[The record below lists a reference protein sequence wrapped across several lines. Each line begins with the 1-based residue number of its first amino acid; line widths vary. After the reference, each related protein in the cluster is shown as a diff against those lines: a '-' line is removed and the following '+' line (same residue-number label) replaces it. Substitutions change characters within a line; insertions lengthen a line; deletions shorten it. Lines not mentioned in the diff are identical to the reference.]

1 MINDTI
7 ELKLKIDQFRSN
19 FLAKDG
25 AIIFEENKFDL
36 FIGILF
42 NVTKK
47 TLLPIINFL
56 LRSIMNTI
64 DKFLDFITQQ
74 KELKK
79 KILKQ
84 EEILFNNTKIN
95 SILSEQISELNTKID
110 KISLNKPSSLEVE
123 GNDKILNKNNTE
135 INQVPDVKIEQVSN
149 HEVDFYQKENL
160 RISNQLFETQKKFE
174 IMKMEIEKFQSQ
186 RSNLIDKINSVNDV
200 IQDSNIVTNVFENQN
215 QEQEL
220 NPPPTYMPSQKTR
233 ILLYAIL
240 LLLDLLILCQ
250 LYLKLK
256 FYPVINL
263 KLNRFLAK
271 TEINLNSYI
280 IMIVIIKTIID
291 FIMFMKLYTY
301 NACSYNLPLSWNI

>member
-7 ELKLKIDQFRSN
+7 ELKLKIDLFRSN

-42 NVTKK
+42 NVTKR

-56 LRSIMNTI
+56 LRSIMKTI

-95 SILSEQISELNTKID
+95 SILSEQISQLNTKID
-110 KISLNKPSSLEVE
+110 KISLNKPSTLEIE
-123 GNDKILNKNNTE
+123 GNDKILNKNNAE
-135 INQVPDVKIEQVSN
+135 INQVPNAKIEQVSN

-200 IQDSNIVTNVFENQN
+200 IQDSNIVTNVFENKN
-215 QEQEL
+215 QENKINIQDPEFK
-220 NPPPTYMPSQKTR
+220 NKKDK
-233 ILLYAIL
+233 ID
-240 LLLDLLILCQ
+240 LDLEVKKI
-250 LYLKLK
+250 
-256 FYPVINL
+256 F
-263 KLNRFLAK
+263 AK
-271 TEINLNSYI
+271 
-280 IMIVIIKTIID
+280 V
-291 FIMFMKLYTY
+291 
-301 NACSYNLPLSWNI
+301 

>member
-56 LRSIMNTI
+56 LRSIMKTI

-95 SILSEQISELNTKID
+95 SILSEQISQLNTKID

-200 IQDSNIVTNVFENQN
+200 IQDSNIVTNVFENKN
-215 QEQEL
+215 QEKKINIQDPEL
-220 NPPPTYMPSQKTR
+220 KNKKDK
-233 ILLYAIL
+233 ID
-240 LLLDLLILCQ
+240 LDLEVKKI
-250 LYLKLK
+250 
-256 FYPVINL
+256 F
-263 KLNRFLAK
+263 AK
-271 TEINLNSYI
+271 
-280 IMIVIIKTIID
+280 V
-291 FIMFMKLYTY
+291 
-301 NACSYNLPLSWNI
+301 

>member
-7 ELKLKIDQFRSN
+7 ELKLKIDLFRSN

-42 NVTKK
+42 NVTKR

-56 LRSIMNTI
+56 LRSIMKTI

-95 SILSEQISELNTKID
+95 SILSEQISQLNTKID
-110 KISLNKPSSLEVE
+110 KISLNKPSSLEIE
-123 GNDKILNKNNTE
+123 GNDKILNKNNAE
-135 INQVPDVKIEQVSN
+135 INQVPNAKIEQVSN

-200 IQDSNIVTNVFENQN
+200 IQDSNIVTNVFENKN
-215 QEQEL
+215 QENKINIQDPEL
-220 NPPPTYMPSQKTR
+220 KNKKDK
-233 ILLYAIL
+233 ID
-240 LLLDLLILCQ
+240 LDLEVKKI
-250 LYLKLK
+250 
-256 FYPVINL
+256 F
-263 KLNRFLAK
+263 AK
-271 TEINLNSYI
+271 
-280 IMIVIIKTIID
+280 V
-291 FIMFMKLYTY
+291 
-301 NACSYNLPLSWNI
+301 

>member
-42 NVTKK
+42 NVTKR

-56 LRSIMNTI
+56 LRSIMKTI

-84 EEILFNNTKIN
+84 EEILLNNTKIN
-95 SILSEQISELNTKID
+95 SILSEQISQLNTKID

-215 QEQEL
+215 QENKINIQDPEL
-220 NPPPTYMPSQKTR
+220 KNKKDK
-233 ILLYAIL
+233 ID
-240 LLLDLLILCQ
+240 LDLEVKKI
-250 LYLKLK
+250 
-256 FYPVINL
+256 F
-263 KLNRFLAK
+263 AK
-271 TEINLNSYI
+271 
-280 IMIVIIKTIID
+280 V
-291 FIMFMKLYTY
+291 
-301 NACSYNLPLSWNI
+301 

>member
-7 ELKLKIDQFRSN
+7 ELKLKIDLFRSN

-42 NVTKK
+42 NVTKR

-95 SILSEQISELNTKID
+95 SILSEQISQLNTKID

-200 IQDSNIVTNVFENQN
+200 IQDSNIVTNVFENKN
-215 QEQEL
+215 QEKKINIQDPEL
-220 NPPPTYMPSQKTR
+220 KNKKDK
-233 ILLYAIL
+233 ID
-240 LLLDLLILCQ
+240 LDLEVKKI
-250 LYLKLK
+250 
-256 FYPVINL
+256 F
-263 KLNRFLAK
+263 AK
-271 TEINLNSYI
+271 
-280 IMIVIIKTIID
+280 V
-291 FIMFMKLYTY
+291 
-301 NACSYNLPLSWNI
+301 

>member
-95 SILSEQISELNTKID
+95 SILSEQISQLNTKID

-215 QEQEL
+215 QENKINIQDPEL
-220 NPPPTYMPSQKTR
+220 KNKKNK
-233 ILLYAIL
+233 ID
-240 LLLDLLILCQ
+240 LDLEVKKI
-250 LYLKLK
+250 
-256 FYPVINL
+256 F
-263 KLNRFLAK
+263 AK
-271 TEINLNSYI
+271 
-280 IMIVIIKTIID
+280 V
-291 FIMFMKLYTY
+291 
-301 NACSYNLPLSWNI
+301 

>member
-1 MINDTI
+1 MICDST

-36 FIGILF
+36 FIGILL
-42 NVTKK
+42 NVIKRTI
-47 TLLPIINFL
+47 LPVINFL
-56 LRSIMNTI
+56 LRSIMNII

-95 SILSEQISELNTKID
+95 SILSEQISQLNTKID
-110 KISLNKPSSLEVE
+110 KISLNKTSILEIE
-123 GNDKILNKNNTE
+123 NNDKILNRDKTE
-135 INQVPDVKIEQVSN
+135 INQVPNAKIEQVSN
-149 HEVDFYQKENL
+149 NEVDFYQKENL

-215 QEQEL
+215 QENKINIQDPEL
-220 NPPPTYMPSQKTR
+220 KNKKNK
-233 ILLYAIL
+233 ID
-240 LLLDLLILCQ
+240 LDLEVTKI
-250 LYLKLK
+250 
-256 FYPVINL
+256 F
-263 KLNRFLAK
+263 AK
-271 TEINLNSYI
+271 
-280 IMIVIIKTIID
+280 V
-291 FIMFMKLYTY
+291 
-301 NACSYNLPLSWNI
+301 

>member
-1 MINDTI
+1 MICDST

-36 FIGILF
+36 FIGILL
-42 NVTKK
+42 NVIKRTI
-47 TLLPIINFL
+47 LLVINFL
-56 LRSIMNTI
+56 LRSIMNII

-95 SILSEQISELNTKID
+95 SILSEQISQLNTKID
-110 KISLNKPSSLEVE
+110 KISLNKTSILEIE
-123 GNDKILNKNNTE
+123 NNDKILNRDKTE
-135 INQVPDVKIEQVSN
+135 INQVPNAKIEQVSN
-149 HEVDFYQKENL
+149 NEVDFYQKENL

-215 QEQEL
+215 QENKINIQDPEL
-220 NPPPTYMPSQKTR
+220 KDKKDK
-233 ILLYAIL
+233 ID
-240 LLLDLLILCQ
+240 LDLEVKKI
-250 LYLKLK
+250 
-256 FYPVINL
+256 F
-263 KLNRFLAK
+263 AK
-271 TEINLNSYI
+271 
-280 IMIVIIKTIID
+280 V
-291 FIMFMKLYTY
+291 
-301 NACSYNLPLSWNI
+301 

>member
-1 MINDTI
+1 MICDST

-25 AIIFEENKFDL
+25 AIIFEENRFDL
-36 FIGILF
+36 FIGILL
-42 NVTKK
+42 NVIKRTI
-47 TLLPIINFL
+47 LPVINFL
-56 LRSIMNTI
+56 LRSIMNII

-95 SILSEQISELNTKID
+95 SILSEQISQLNRKID
-110 KISLNKPSSLEVE
+110 KISLNKTSLVELE
-123 GNDKILNKNNTE
+123 GNDKILNRYNTE
-135 INQVPDVKIEQVSN
+135 INQVTNAKIEQVSN

-200 IQDSNIVTNVFENQN
+200 IQDSNIVTNVFENKN
-215 QEQEL
+215 QENKINIQDPES
-220 NPPPTYMPSQKTR
+220 NNKKDK
-233 ILLYAIL
+233 ID
-240 LLLDLLILCQ
+240 LDIEV
-250 LYLKLK
+250 KK
-256 FYPVINL
+256 IF
-263 KLNRFLAK
+263 AK
-271 TEINLNSYI
+271 
-280 IMIVIIKTIID
+280 V
-291 FIMFMKLYTY
+291 
-301 NACSYNLPLSWNI
+301 

>member
-56 LRSIMNTI
+56 LKLIMNTI

-95 SILSEQISELNTKID
+95 SILSEQISQLNTKID

-200 IQDSNIVTNVFENQN
+200 IQDSNIVTNVFENKN
-215 QEQEL
+215 QEKKINIQDPEL
-220 NPPPTYMPSQKTR
+220 KNKKDK
-233 ILLYAIL
+233 ID
-240 LLLDLLILCQ
+240 LDLEVKKI
-250 LYLKLK
+250 
-256 FYPVINL
+256 F
-263 KLNRFLAK
+263 AK
-271 TEINLNSYI
+271 
-280 IMIVIIKTIID
+280 V
-291 FIMFMKLYTY
+291 
-301 NACSYNLPLSWNI
+301 

>member
-56 LRSIMNTI
+56 LRSIMKTI

-215 QEQEL
+215 QENKINIQDPEL
-220 NPPPTYMPSQKTR
+220 KNKKDK
-233 ILLYAIL
+233 ID
-240 LLLDLLILCQ
+240 LDLEVKKI
-250 LYLKLK
+250 
-256 FYPVINL
+256 F
-263 KLNRFLAK
+263 AK
-271 TEINLNSYI
+271 
-280 IMIVIIKTIID
+280 V
-291 FIMFMKLYTY
+291 
-301 NACSYNLPLSWNI
+301 

>member
-200 IQDSNIVTNVFENQN
+200 IQDSNIVTNVFENKN
-215 QEQEL
+215 QEKKINIQDPEL
-220 NPPPTYMPSQKTR
+220 KNKKDK
-233 ILLYAIL
+233 ID
-240 LLLDLLILCQ
+240 LDLEVKKI
-250 LYLKLK
+250 
-256 FYPVINL
+256 F
-263 KLNRFLAK
+263 AK
-271 TEINLNSYI
+271 
-280 IMIVIIKTIID
+280 V
-291 FIMFMKLYTY
+291 
-301 NACSYNLPLSWNI
+301 

>member
-56 LRSIMNTI
+56 LRSIMKTI

-95 SILSEQISELNTKID
+95 SILSEQISQLNTKID
-110 KISLNKPSSLEVE
+110 KISLNKPSTLEIE

-215 QEQEL
+215 QENKINIQDPEL
-220 NPPPTYMPSQKTR
+220 KNKKDK
-233 ILLYAIL
+233 ID
-240 LLLDLLILCQ
+240 LDLEVKKI
-250 LYLKLK
+250 
-256 FYPVINL
+256 F
-263 KLNRFLAK
+263 AK
-271 TEINLNSYI
+271 
-280 IMIVIIKTIID
+280 V
-291 FIMFMKLYTY
+291 
-301 NACSYNLPLSWNI
+301 

>member
-1 MINDTI
+1 MFENSN
-7 ELKLKIDQFRSN
+7 KLKINIEQFSSKFLSKDQ
-19 FLAKDG
+19 
-25 AIIFEENKFDL
+25 IFVFEQNKFDIFL
-36 FIGILF
+36 DNIF
-42 NVTKK
+42 NVIKII
-47 TLLPIINFL
+47 LLPLTKFI
-56 LRSIMNTI
+56 LRSIMAII
-64 DKFLDFITQQ
+64 DRLLNFVTQQ

-84 EEILFNNTKIN
+84 EEILLNNTKIN
-95 SILSEQISELNTKID
+95 SILSEQISQLNTKID

-215 QEQEL
+215 QENKINIQDPEL
-220 NPPPTYMPSQKTR
+220 KNKKNK
-233 ILLYAIL
+233 ID
-240 LLLDLLILCQ
+240 LDLEVKKI
-250 LYLKLK
+250 
-256 FYPVINL
+256 F
-263 KLNRFLAK
+263 AK
-271 TEINLNSYI
+271 
-280 IMIVIIKTIID
+280 V
-291 FIMFMKLYTY
+291 
-301 NACSYNLPLSWNI
+301 

>member
-42 NVTKK
+42 NVTKR

-95 SILSEQISELNTKID
+95 SILSEQISQLNTKID

-215 QEQEL
+215 QENKINIQDPEL
-220 NPPPTYMPSQKTR
+220 KNKKDK
-233 ILLYAIL
+233 ID
-240 LLLDLLILCQ
+240 LDLEVKKI
-250 LYLKLK
+250 
-256 FYPVINL
+256 F
-263 KLNRFLAK
+263 AK
-271 TEINLNSYI
+271 
-280 IMIVIIKTIID
+280 V
-291 FIMFMKLYTY
+291 
-301 NACSYNLPLSWNI
+301 

>member
-1 MINDTI
+1 MICDST

-36 FIGILF
+36 FIGILL
-42 NVTKK
+42 NVIKRTI
-47 TLLPIINFL
+47 LPVINFL
-56 LRSIMNTI
+56 LRSIMNII

-95 SILSEQISELNTKID
+95 SILSEQISQLNTKID
-110 KISLNKPSSLEVE
+110 KISLNKTSILEIE
-123 GNDKILNKNNTE
+123 NNDKILNRDKTE
-135 INQVPDVKIEQVSN
+135 INQVPNAKIEQVSN

-215 QEQEL
+215 QENKINIQDPEL
-220 NPPPTYMPSQKTR
+220 KNKKNK
-233 ILLYAIL
+233 ID
-240 LLLDLLILCQ
+240 LDLEVKKI
-250 LYLKLK
+250 
-256 FYPVINL
+256 F
-263 KLNRFLAK
+263 AK
-271 TEINLNSYI
+271 
-280 IMIVIIKTIID
+280 V
-291 FIMFMKLYTY
+291 
-301 NACSYNLPLSWNI
+301 

>member
-19 FLAKDG
+19 FLAKDR

-47 TLLPIINFL
+47 TLLPTINFL
-56 LRSIMNTI
+56 LRPIMKII

-95 SILSEQISELNTKID
+95 SILSEQISQLNTKID
-110 KISLNKPSSLEVE
+110 KISLNKPSTLEIE
-123 GNDKILNKNNTE
+123 GNDKILNKNNAE
-135 INQVPDVKIEQVSN
+135 INQVPNAKIEQVSN

-215 QEQEL
+215 QENKINIQDPEL
-220 NPPPTYMPSQKTR
+220 KNKKDKKD
-233 ILLYAIL
+233 
-240 LLLDLLILCQ
+240 LDLEVKKI
-250 LYLKLK
+250 
-256 FYPVINL
+256 F
-263 KLNRFLAK
+263 AK
-271 TEINLNSYI
+271 
-280 IMIVIIKTIID
+280 V
-291 FIMFMKLYTY
+291 
-301 NACSYNLPLSWNI
+301 

>member
-1 MINDTI
+1 MIKDSI

-36 FIGILF
+36 SIGILF
-42 NVTKK
+42 NAIKI

-56 LRSIMNTI
+56 LRLMMKTI

-95 SILSEQISELNTKID
+95 SILSEQISQLNRKID
-110 KISLNKPSSLEVE
+110 KISLNKNLPLEIE
-123 GNDKILNKNNTE
+123 GNDEILNKNNTE
-135 INQVPDVKIEQVSN
+135 INQVPNTKIEQVSN

-215 QEQEL
+215 QENKINIHDPEL
-220 NPPPTYMPSQKTR
+220 KNKKDK
-233 ILLYAIL
+233 ID
-240 LLLDLLILCQ
+240 LDLEVKKI
-250 LYLKLK
+250 
-256 FYPVINL
+256 F
-263 KLNRFLAK
+263 AK
-271 TEINLNSYI
+271 
-280 IMIVIIKTIID
+280 V
-291 FIMFMKLYTY
+291 
-301 NACSYNLPLSWNI
+301 

>member
-1 MINDTI
+1 M
-7 ELKLKIDQFRSN
+7 K
-19 FLAKDG
+19 
-25 AIIFEENKFDL
+25 
-36 FIGILF
+36 
-42 NVTKK
+42 
-47 TLLPIINFL
+47 
-56 LRSIMNTI
+56 TI

-95 SILSEQISELNTKID
+95 SILSEQISQLNTKID

-200 IQDSNIVTNVFENQN
+200 IQDSNIVTNVFENKN
-215 QEQEL
+215 QEKKINIQDPEL
-220 NPPPTYMPSQKTR
+220 KNKKDK
-233 ILLYAIL
+233 ID
-240 LLLDLLILCQ
+240 LDLEVKKI
-250 LYLKLK
+250 
-256 FYPVINL
+256 F
-263 KLNRFLAK
+263 AK
-271 TEINLNSYI
+271 
-280 IMIVIIKTIID
+280 V
-291 FIMFMKLYTY
+291 
-301 NACSYNLPLSWNI
+301 

>member
-25 AIIFEENKFDL
+25 VIIFEENKFDL

-95 SILSEQISELNTKID
+95 SILSEQISQLNTKID

-200 IQDSNIVTNVFENQN
+200 IQDSNIVTNVFENKN
-215 QEQEL
+215 QEKKINIQDPEL
-220 NPPPTYMPSQKTR
+220 KNKKDK
-233 ILLYAIL
+233 ID
-240 LLLDLLILCQ
+240 LDLEVKKI
-250 LYLKLK
+250 
-256 FYPVINL
+256 F
-263 KLNRFLAK
+263 AK
-271 TEINLNSYI
+271 
-280 IMIVIIKTIID
+280 V
-291 FIMFMKLYTY
+291 
-301 NACSYNLPLSWNI
+301 

>member
-42 NVTKK
+42 NVTKR

-56 LRSIMNTI
+56 LRSIMKTI

-95 SILSEQISELNTKID
+95 SILSEQISQLNTKID
-110 KISLNKPSSLEVE
+110 KISLNKTSILEIE
-123 GNDKILNKNNTE
+123 GNDKILNRDNTE
-135 INQVPDVKIEQVSN
+135 INQVPNAKIEQVSN
-149 HEVDFYQKENL
+149 NEVDFYQKENL
-160 RISNQLFETQKKFE
+160 RISNQLFETW
-174 IMKMEIEKFQSQ
+174 
-186 RSNLIDKINSVNDV
+186 
-200 IQDSNIVTNVFENQN
+200 IV
-215 QEQEL
+215 
-220 NPPPTYMPSQKTR
+220 
-233 ILLYAIL
+233 
-240 LLLDLLILCQ
+240 
-250 LYLKLK
+250 
-256 FYPVINL
+256 
-263 KLNRFLAK
+263 
-271 TEINLNSYI
+271 
-280 IMIVIIKTIID
+280 
-291 FIMFMKLYTY
+291 
-301 NACSYNLPLSWNI
+301 

>member
-1 MINDTI
+1 MIKDSI

-36 FIGILF
+36 SIGILF
-42 NVTKK
+42 NAIKI

-56 LRSIMNTI
+56 LRLMMKTI

-95 SILSEQISELNTKID
+95 SILSEQISQLNRKID
-110 KISLNKPSSLEVE
+110 KISLNKNLPLEIE
-123 GNDKILNKNNTE
+123 GNDEILNKNNTE
-135 INQVPDVKIEQVSN
+135 INQVPNTKIEQVSN

-215 QEQEL
+215 QENKINIQDPEL
-220 NPPPTYMPSQKTR
+220 KNKKDK
-233 ILLYAIL
+233 ID
-240 LLLDLLILCQ
+240 LDLEVKKI
-250 LYLKLK
+250 
-256 FYPVINL
+256 F
-263 KLNRFLAK
+263 AK
-271 TEINLNSYI
+271 
-280 IMIVIIKTIID
+280 V
-291 FIMFMKLYTY
+291 
-301 NACSYNLPLSWNI
+301 

>member
-1 MINDTI
+1 MICDST

-36 FIGILF
+36 FIGILL
-42 NVTKK
+42 NVIKRTI
-47 TLLPIINFL
+47 LPVINFL
-56 LRSIMNTI
+56 LRSIMNII

-95 SILSEQISELNTKID
+95 SILSEQISQLNTKID
-110 KISLNKPSSLEVE
+110 KISLNKTSILEIE
-123 GNDKILNKNNTE
+123 NNDKILNRDKTE
-135 INQVPDVKIEQVSN
+135 INQVPNAKIEQVSN
-149 HEVDFYQKENL
+149 NEVDFYQKENL

-215 QEQEL
+215 QENKINIQDPEL
-220 NPPPTYMPSQKTR
+220 KDKKDK
-233 ILLYAIL
+233 ID
-240 LLLDLLILCQ
+240 LDLEVKKI
-250 LYLKLK
+250 
-256 FYPVINL
+256 F
-263 KLNRFLAK
+263 AK
-271 TEINLNSYI
+271 
-280 IMIVIIKTIID
+280 V
-291 FIMFMKLYTY
+291 
-301 NACSYNLPLSWNI
+301 

>member
-95 SILSEQISELNTKID
+95 SILSEQISQLNTKID

-200 IQDSNIVTNVFENQN
+200 IQDSNIVTNVFENKN
-215 QEQEL
+215 QENKINIQDPEL
-220 NPPPTYMPSQKTR
+220 KNKKDK
-233 ILLYAIL
+233 ID
-240 LLLDLLILCQ
+240 LDLEVKKI
-250 LYLKLK
+250 
-256 FYPVINL
+256 F
-263 KLNRFLAK
+263 AK
-271 TEINLNSYI
+271 
-280 IMIVIIKTIID
+280 V
-291 FIMFMKLYTY
+291 
-301 NACSYNLPLSWNI
+301 

>member
-42 NVTKK
+42 NVTKR

-95 SILSEQISELNTKID
+95 SILSEQISQLNTKID

-200 IQDSNIVTNVFENQN
+200 IQDSNIVTNVFENKN
-215 QEQEL
+215 QENKINIQDPEL
-220 NPPPTYMPSQKTR
+220 KNKKDK
-233 ILLYAIL
+233 ID
-240 LLLDLLILCQ
+240 LDLEVKKI
-250 LYLKLK
+250 
-256 FYPVINL
+256 F
-263 KLNRFLAK
+263 AK
-271 TEINLNSYI
+271 
-280 IMIVIIKTIID
+280 V
-291 FIMFMKLYTY
+291 
-301 NACSYNLPLSWNI
+301 

>member
-19 FLAKDG
+19 FLAKDR

-47 TLLPIINFL
+47 TLLPTINFL
-56 LRSIMNTI
+56 LRPIMKII

-84 EEILFNNTKIN
+84 EEILFNNIKIN
-95 SILSEQISELNTKID
+95 SILSEQISQLNTKID
-110 KISLNKPSSLEVE
+110 KISLNKPSTLEIE
-123 GNDKILNKNNTE
+123 GNDKILNKNNAE
-135 INQVPDVKIEQVSN
+135 INQVPNAKIEQVSN

-200 IQDSNIVTNVFENQN
+200 IQDSNIVTNVFENKN
-215 QEQEL
+215 QENKINIQDPEL
-220 NPPPTYMPSQKTR
+220 KNKKDK
-233 ILLYAIL
+233 ID
-240 LLLDLLILCQ
+240 LDLEVKKI
-250 LYLKLK
+250 
-256 FYPVINL
+256 F
-263 KLNRFLAK
+263 AK
-271 TEINLNSYI
+271 
-280 IMIVIIKTIID
+280 V
-291 FIMFMKLYTY
+291 
-301 NACSYNLPLSWNI
+301 

>member
-1 MINDTI
+1 MICDST

-25 AIIFEENKFDL
+25 AIIFEENRFDL
-36 FIGILF
+36 FIGILL
-42 NVTKK
+42 NVIKRTI
-47 TLLPIINFL
+47 LLVINFL
-56 LRSIMNTI
+56 LRSIMNII

-95 SILSEQISELNTKID
+95 SILSEQISQLNTKID
-110 KISLNKPSSLEVE
+110 KISLNKTSILEIE
-123 GNDKILNKNNTE
+123 NNDKILNRDKTE
-135 INQVPDVKIEQVSN
+135 INQVPNAKIEQVSN
-149 HEVDFYQKENL
+149 NEVDFYQKENL

-215 QEQEL
+215 QENKINIQDPEL
-220 NPPPTYMPSQKTR
+220 KDKKDK
-233 ILLYAIL
+233 ID
-240 LLLDLLILCQ
+240 LDLEVKKI
-250 LYLKLK
+250 
-256 FYPVINL
+256 F
-263 KLNRFLAK
+263 AK
-271 TEINLNSYI
+271 
-280 IMIVIIKTIID
+280 V
-291 FIMFMKLYTY
+291 
-301 NACSYNLPLSWNI
+301 

>member
-95 SILSEQISELNTKID
+95 SILSEQISQLNTKID

-200 IQDSNIVTNVFENQN
+200 IQDSNIVTNVFENKN
-215 QEQEL
+215 QEKKINIQDPEL
-220 NPPPTYMPSQKTR
+220 KNKKDK
-233 ILLYAIL
+233 ID
-240 LLLDLLILCQ
+240 LDLEVKKI
-250 LYLKLK
+250 
-256 FYPVINL
+256 F
-263 KLNRFLAK
+263 AK
-271 TEINLNSYI
+271 
-280 IMIVIIKTIID
+280 V
-291 FIMFMKLYTY
+291 
-301 NACSYNLPLSWNI
+301 

>member
-19 FLAKDG
+19 FLAKDR

-56 LRSIMNTI
+56 LRSIMKTI

-95 SILSEQISELNTKID
+95 SILSEQISQLNTKID
-110 KISLNKPSSLEVE
+110 KISLNKPSTLEIE
-123 GNDKILNKNNTE
+123 GNDKILNKNNAE
-135 INQVPDVKIEQVSN
+135 INQVPNAKIEQVSN

-215 QEQEL
+215 QENKINIQDPEL
-220 NPPPTYMPSQKTR
+220 KNKKDKKD
-233 ILLYAIL
+233 
-240 LLLDLLILCQ
+240 LDLEVKKI
-250 LYLKLK
+250 
-256 FYPVINL
+256 F
-263 KLNRFLAK
+263 AK
-271 TEINLNSYI
+271 
-280 IMIVIIKTIID
+280 V
-291 FIMFMKLYTY
+291 
-301 NACSYNLPLSWNI
+301 

>member
-42 NVTKK
+42 NVIKK

-56 LRSIMNTI
+56 LRSIMKTI

-95 SILSEQISELNTKID
+95 SILSEQISQLNTKID

-200 IQDSNIVTNVFENQN
+200 IQDSNIVTNVFENKN
-215 QEQEL
+215 QEKKINIQDPEL
-220 NPPPTYMPSQKTR
+220 KNKKDK
-233 ILLYAIL
+233 ID
-240 LLLDLLILCQ
+240 LDLEVKKI
-250 LYLKLK
+250 
-256 FYPVINL
+256 F
-263 KLNRFLAK
+263 AK
-271 TEINLNSYI
+271 
-280 IMIVIIKTIID
+280 V
-291 FIMFMKLYTY
+291 
-301 NACSYNLPLSWNI
+301 

>member
-95 SILSEQISELNTKID
+95 SILSEQISQLNTKID

-215 QEQEL
+215 QENKINIQDPEL
-220 NPPPTYMPSQKTR
+220 KNKKDK
-233 ILLYAIL
+233 ID
-240 LLLDLLILCQ
+240 LDLEVKKI
-250 LYLKLK
+250 
-256 FYPVINL
+256 F
-263 KLNRFLAK
+263 AK
-271 TEINLNSYI
+271 
-280 IMIVIIKTIID
+280 V
-291 FIMFMKLYTY
+291 
-301 NACSYNLPLSWNI
+301 

>member
-42 NVTKK
+42 NVTKR

-56 LRSIMNTI
+56 LRSIMKTI

-95 SILSEQISELNTKID
+95 SILSEQISQLNTKID

-215 QEQEL
+215 QENKINIQDPEL
-220 NPPPTYMPSQKTR
+220 KNKKNK
-233 ILLYAIL
+233 ID
-240 LLLDLLILCQ
+240 LDLEVKKI
-250 LYLKLK
+250 
-256 FYPVINL
+256 F
-263 KLNRFLAK
+263 AK
-271 TEINLNSYI
+271 
-280 IMIVIIKTIID
+280 V
-291 FIMFMKLYTY
+291 
-301 NACSYNLPLSWNI
+301 

>member
-7 ELKLKIDQFRSN
+7 ELKLKIDLFRSN

-42 NVTKK
+42 NVTKR

-56 LRSIMNTI
+56 LRSIMKTI

-95 SILSEQISELNTKID
+95 SILSEQISQLNTKID
-110 KISLNKPSSLEVE
+110 KISLNKPSTLEIE
-123 GNDKILNKNNTE
+123 GNDKILNKNNAE
-135 INQVPDVKIEQVSN
+135 INQVPNAKIEQVSN

-215 QEQEL
+215 QENKINIQDPEL
-220 NPPPTYMPSQKTR
+220 KNKKDK
-233 ILLYAIL
+233 ID
-240 LLLDLLILCQ
+240 LDLEVKKI
-250 LYLKLK
+250 
-256 FYPVINL
+256 F
-263 KLNRFLAK
+263 AK
-271 TEINLNSYI
+271 
-280 IMIVIIKTIID
+280 V
-291 FIMFMKLYTY
+291 
-301 NACSYNLPLSWNI
+301 

>member
-56 LRSIMNTI
+56 LRSIMKTI

-95 SILSEQISELNTKID
+95 SILSEQISQLNTKID

-215 QEQEL
+215 QENKINIQDPEL
-220 NPPPTYMPSQKTR
+220 KNKKDK
-233 ILLYAIL
+233 ID
-240 LLLDLLILCQ
+240 LDLEVKKI
-250 LYLKLK
+250 
-256 FYPVINL
+256 F
-263 KLNRFLAK
+263 AK
-271 TEINLNSYI
+271 
-280 IMIVIIKTIID
+280 V
-291 FIMFMKLYTY
+291 
-301 NACSYNLPLSWNI
+301 

>member
-7 ELKLKIDQFRSN
+7 ELKLKIDLFRSN

-42 NVTKK
+42 NVTKR

-56 LRSIMNTI
+56 LRSIMKTI

-95 SILSEQISELNTKID
+95 SILSEQISQLNTKID
-110 KISLNKPSSLEVE
+110 KISLNKPSTLEIE
-123 GNDKILNKNNTE
+123 GNDKILNKNNAE
-135 INQVPDVKIEQVSN
+135 INQVPNAKIEQVSN

-200 IQDSNIVTNVFENQN
+200 IQDSNIVTNVFENKN
-215 QEQEL
+215 QENKINIQDPEL
-220 NPPPTYMPSQKTR
+220 KNKKDK
-233 ILLYAIL
+233 ID
-240 LLLDLLILCQ
+240 LDLEVKKI
-250 LYLKLK
+250 
-256 FYPVINL
+256 F
-263 KLNRFLAK
+263 AK
-271 TEINLNSYI
+271 
-280 IMIVIIKTIID
+280 V
-291 FIMFMKLYTY
+291 
-301 NACSYNLPLSWNI
+301 

>member
-7 ELKLKIDQFRSN
+7 ELKLKIDLFRSN

-95 SILSEQISELNTKID
+95 SILSEQISQLNTKID

-200 IQDSNIVTNVFENQN
+200 IQDSNIVTNVFENKN
-215 QEQEL
+215 QEKKINIQDPEL
-220 NPPPTYMPSQKTR
+220 KNKKDK
-233 ILLYAIL
+233 ID
-240 LLLDLLILCQ
+240 LDLEVKKI
-250 LYLKLK
+250 
-256 FYPVINL
+256 F
-263 KLNRFLAK
+263 AK
-271 TEINLNSYI
+271 
-280 IMIVIIKTIID
+280 V
-291 FIMFMKLYTY
+291 
-301 NACSYNLPLSWNI
+301 

>member
-56 LRSIMNTI
+56 LRSIMKTI

-95 SILSEQISELNTKID
+95 SILSEQISQLNTKID
-110 KISLNKPSSLEVE
+110 KISLNKTSILEIE
-123 GNDKILNKNNTE
+123 GNDKILNRDNTE
-135 INQVPDVKIEQVSN
+135 INQVPNAKIEQVSN
-149 HEVDFYQKENL
+149 NEVDFYQKENL

-215 QEQEL
+215 QENKINIQDPEL
-220 NPPPTYMPSQKTR
+220 KNKKNK
-233 ILLYAIL
+233 ID
-240 LLLDLLILCQ
+240 LDLEVKKI
-250 LYLKLK
+250 
-256 FYPVINL
+256 F
-263 KLNRFLAK
+263 AK
-271 TEINLNSYI
+271 
-280 IMIVIIKTIID
+280 V
-291 FIMFMKLYTY
+291 
-301 NACSYNLPLSWNI
+301 

>member
-95 SILSEQISELNTKID
+95 SILSEQISQLNTEID

-200 IQDSNIVTNVFENQN
+200 IQDSNIVTNVFENKN
-215 QEQEL
+215 QEKKINIQDPEL
-220 NPPPTYMPSQKTR
+220 KNKKDK
-233 ILLYAIL
+233 ID
-240 LLLDLLILCQ
+240 LDLEVKKI
-250 LYLKLK
+250 
-256 FYPVINL
+256 F
-263 KLNRFLAK
+263 AK
-271 TEINLNSYI
+271 
-280 IMIVIIKTIID
+280 V
-291 FIMFMKLYTY
+291 
-301 NACSYNLPLSWNI
+301 